1 MQLVDQFLR
10 KVNYLRVSVTDRC
23 DLRCVYCMKEKM
35 NFLPKKEILTLEE
48 IERLCDNFIE
58 LGVEKIRLTGGEP
71 LVRKNILSLIENLN
85 KKKSYTNLKEITLTT
100 NGSLLKKYA
109 KDLKNNGVDRIN
121 VSLDTIIKD
130 QYKQITR
137 LGNLDNVLDGI
148 DESIA
153 YNEVSLMR
161 QSHQASKFQI
171 KINDVIRLNELIC
184 DGVLVST
191 SAGSTAYN
199 LSAHGSILPL
209 DSKLLALTP
218 ISAFRPRRWRGAL
231 LSEKSVI
238 KIDVL
243 NFEERKTSVTAD
255 NIEFR
260 NIKKVLIKSSQDKNC
275 KILFDKDHSIED
287 KILNEQFEY

>member
-1 MQLVDQFLR
+1 
-10 KVNYLRVSVTDRC
+10 
-23 DLRCVYCMKEKM
+23 MKFHFISSNTSEAIKA
-35 NFLPKKEILTLEE
+35 KKEYIDTY
-48 IERLCDNFIE
+48 NQTAPE
-58 LGVEKIRLTGGEP
+58 LADIIIPIGGDG
-71 LVRKNILSLIENLN
+71 I
-85 KKKSYTNLKEITLTT
+85 
-100 NGSLLKKYA
+100 LLKSLHDFNELDKPFFGINYGSVGFLMNSKSN
-109 KDLKNNGVDRIN
+109 KDLNAVVNNSKSTDLKPLKMTAVDE
-121 VSLDTIIKD
+121 
-130 QYKQITR
+130 
-137 LGNLDNVLDGI
+137 DNKIYD
-148 DESIA
+148 SIA

-171 KINDVIRLNELIC
+171 KINDTTRMNELIC

-231 LSEKSVI
+231 LSEKNII
-238 KIDVL
+238 KVKVM
-243 NFEERKTSVTAD
+243 NFKDRKVSVTAD

-260 NIKKVLIKSSQDKNC
+260 NIKEVTIQSSKDKNC

-287 KILNEQFEY
+287 KILNEQFEF

>member
-1 MQLVDQFLR
+1 
-10 KVNYLRVSVTDRC
+10 
-23 DLRCVYCMKEKM
+23 MKFHFISSNTSEAIKA
-35 NFLPKKEILTLEE
+35 KKEYIDTY
-48 IERLCDNFIE
+48 NQTAPE
-58 LGVEKIRLTGGEP
+58 LADIIIPIGGDG
-71 LVRKNILSLIENLN
+71 I
-85 KKKSYTNLKEITLTT
+85 
-100 NGSLLKKYA
+100 LLKSLHDFNELDKPFFGINYGSVGFLMNSSSNKDLNTVVKNSKSTDLKPLKMTA
-109 KDLKNNGVDRIN
+109 KDEDDKIYD
-121 VSLDTIIKD
+121 
-130 QYKQITR
+130 
-137 LGNLDNVLDGI
+137 
-148 DESIA
+148 SIA

-171 KINDVIRLNELIC
+171 KINDTTRMNELIC

-231 LSEKSVI
+231 LSEKNIIKVKVI
-238 KIDVL
+238 
-243 NFEERKTSVTAD
+243 NFKDRKVSVTAD

-260 NIKKVLIKSSQDKNC
+260 NIKEVTIQSSKDKNC

>member
-1 MQLVDQFLR
+1 M
-10 KVNYLRVSVTDRC
+10 KVHFISSNTSEAI
-23 DLRCVYCMKEKM
+23 KA
-35 NFLPKKEILTLEE
+35 KKEYIDIYNQTAP
-48 IERLCDNFIE
+48 E
-58 LGVEKIRLTGGEP
+58 LADIIIPIGGDG
-71 LVRKNILSLIENLN
+71 I
-85 KKKSYTNLKEITLTT
+85 
-100 NGSLLKKYA
+100 LLKSLHDFNELDKPFFGINYGSVGFLMNSSSN
-109 KDLKNNGVDRIN
+109 KDLNTVVKNSKSTDLKPLKMTAVDE
-121 VSLDTIIKD
+121 
-130 QYKQITR
+130 
-137 LGNLDNVLDGI
+137 DNKIYD
-148 DESIA
+148 SIA

-171 KINDVIRLNELIC
+171 KINDTTRMSELIC

-231 LSEKSVI
+231 LSEKNII
-238 KIDVL
+238 KVKVM
-243 NFEERKTSVTAD
+243 NFKDRKVSVTAD

-260 NIKKVLIKSSQDKNC
+260 NIKEVTIQSSKDKNC

-287 KILNEQFEY
+287 KILNEQFEF